1 MPIKRLASLLL
12 LVPSCQAAAPA
23 PDSALVLT
31 GTAEVTGAGDEFRLE
46 LAPGIGGRLLG
57 GGPLGGELV
66 SDGARVWERHW
77 NNPVRELHRA
87 ERETALL
94 QFAVLDGTWD
104 DAGGPVERIV
114 DGAAVHLRWRG
125 GATLYALETD
135 PATGEPVQVARA
147 DEGGLEGLRLED
159 WGEIG
164 GVRVPR
170 TIRRGTLDAL
180 HDVYRV
186 IEVGRAPALEFER
199 PADPPRDWFFD
210 GATPTTLEAKRARTG
225 HVLVHPAVD
234 GADHGWFIFDSG
246 AGAMCLDPDVAQAL
260 AARRIGAVT
269 AVGVAGRAAAEIY
282 SAHSFTLGPLTLRNP
297 IFVAL
302 ELDFIGAAMGEK
314 IVGIVGNEVF
324 ARTIVEFQAGETLR
338 LALHDRDSFTLPP
351 AAVWTEMLLDGNL
364 PCVRARFEG
373 EREGLFRLDTGAG
386 GTMAF
391 HAGAVKKWNLL
402 EGRATQVSIA
412 GGVGGMQAIR
422 AGKIAWFELAGHRF
436 ESLDVGFYTGAGG
449 AFADHDLDGNLG
461 LDLLGKFRLIFD
473 YRASRLAFAAPE

>member
-1 MPIKRLASLLL
+1 MKMLNLLLL
-12 LVPSCQAAAPA
+12 LVPSCQAEATV
-23 PDSALVLT
+23 PDSVLVLT
-31 GTAEVTGAGDEFRLE
+31 GTAEVTGAADEFRLE
-46 LAPGIGGRLLG
+46 LAPGVGGRLLG

-66 SDGARVWERHW
+66 SDGARVWERQW
-77 NNPVRELHRA
+77 NNPVREFQRV

-104 DAGGPVERIV
+104 DAGGPVELV
-114 DGAAVHLRWRG
+114 ADGATMHLRWRG
-125 GATLYALETD
+125 GSTLYALETD
-135 PATGEPVQVARA
+135 PASGDPLQVART
-147 DEGGLEGLRLED
+147 DEGGLQGLRLED

-186 IEVGRAPALEFER
+186 TAVEHAPGIEFAR
-199 PADPPRDWFFD
+199 PADPPRDWLLD
-210 GATPTTLEAKRARTG
+210 AEVPATLEAKRARTG

-260 AARRIGAVT
+260 GARQIGEVT

-282 SAHSFTLGPLTLRNP
+282 STRSFTLGPLTLRDP

-302 ELDFIGAAMGEK
+302 DLDFIGAALGEK

-338 LALHDRDSFTLPP
+338 LALHDRDSFTLPTD
-351 AAVWTEMLLDGNL
+351 AAWTEMLLDGNL

-391 HAGAVKKWNLL
+391 HAGAVKKWDLL
-402 EGRATQVSIA
+402 GGRATQVSIA

-422 AGKIAWFELAGHRF
+422 TGKIAWFELAGHRF
-436 ESLDVGFYTGAGG
+436 EDLEVGFYTGAGG

-461 LDLLGKFRLIFD
+461 LDLLGEFRLIFD
-473 YRASRLAFAAPE
+473 YRGSRMAFAAPE